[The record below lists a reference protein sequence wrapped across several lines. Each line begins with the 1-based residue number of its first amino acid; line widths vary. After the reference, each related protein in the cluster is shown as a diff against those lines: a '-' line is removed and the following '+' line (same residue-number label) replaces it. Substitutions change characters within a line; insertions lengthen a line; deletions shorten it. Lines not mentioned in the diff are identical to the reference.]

1 MWIKGLYTT
10 SLRVIPIGRF
20 INDGEVE
27 SNFVREIASDFSL
40 GHYASLIRLS
50 QQWLARFKR
59 AVTTLKQ

>member
-1 MWIKGLYTT
+1 MWIKDLYTT

-40 GHYASLIRLS
+40 GHYASLIRLF
-50 QQWLARFKR
+50 W
-59 AVTTLKQ
+59 